1 MLLTQI
7 WYQTQVNVVL
17 GLICVIF
24 LMFRG
29 NRRRTYSGVLI
40 IEFIIMLLWI
50 FPIFIVSDYLRVY
63 PNEASYIAVMVFCAV
78 NM

>member
-1 MLLTQI
+1 
-7 WYQTQVNVVL
+7 
-17 GLICVIF
+17 
-24 LMFRG
+24 MFRG

-40 IEFIIMLLWI
+40 IEFVIMLLWI

-63 PNEASYIAVMVFCAV
+63 PNEASYIAVMAFCAV